1 MNDKAKMRLYAL
13 TSIACLV
20 WLVEAMVR
28 DYKNGQM
35 SSVLS
40 IIFYACMLIVILY
53 TAYSAL
59 QIWKIKDKPENNHEG
74 AN

>member
-13 TSIACLV
+13 TSIACFA
-20 WLVEAMVR
+20 WLVDAIVQ
-28 DYKNGQM
+28 DHQKGQTW
-35 SSVLS
+35 SFLS
-40 IIFYACMLIVILY
+40 LIFYTCMIIVILY

-59 QIWKIKDKPENNHEG
+59 QIWKIKDKPVNNDDR